1 MTKQQFFFRI
11 FETVLKIIGVLIGF
25 KWGVLGVASSIVITN
40 FISKLV
46 KILFV
51 SRKLDIECKECCRL
65 IVSSWRFAII
75 IIIVCGISMYML
87 PNTWGGDV
95 LLAVIFSIS
104 ALIIFIFT
112 PSIVGVQYRDEIH
125 VKIMSFIRNKLSH

>member
-1 MTKQQFFFRI
+1 
-11 FETVLKIIGVLIGF
+11 
-25 KWGVLGVASSIVITN
+25 
-40 FISKLV
+40 
-46 KILFV
+46 
-51 SRKLDIECKECCRL
+51 
-65 IVSSWRFAII
+65 
-75 IIIVCGISMYML
+75 L